1 MSLSFFSLN
10 IEADR
15 HLDKVSSYLKE
26 NMPDVVFLQEVYKIH
41 AEELA
46 SKFGYHVSFVPHVDF
61 NIYEHIF
68 KPLGEWGIATLTKI
82 KPTQVKVDYYSEK
95 PVVIPHE
102 FMKVLKHP
110 RALLVTELPYGEGK
124 KYVFANTHF
133 TWALTEDADIAQ
145 YPDYLRLQELLN
157 QQLDGFVLA
166 GDLNTNR
173 GSRVYR
179 ELASRYI
186 DQLPK
191 SIESTLDPV
200 LFRKP
205 ELKLVVDHL
214 FTTANYLCEDVS
226 IVTGLSDHCGIKA
239 NIIKR

>member
-68 KPLGEWGIATLTKI
+68 KPLGEWGIATFTKI

-95 PVVIPHE
+95 PVIIPHE

-110 RALLVTELPYGEGK
+110 RALLVTELPNDEEK
-124 KYVFANTHF
+124 KYIFANTHF
-133 TWALTEDADIAQ
+133 TWAMPDKADVEQAA
-145 YPDYLRLQELLN
+145 DFARLKVILESYTSL
-157 QQLDGFVLA
+157 VMS
-166 GDLNTNR
+166 GDFNAPR
-173 GSRVYR
+173 ESMVYR
-179 ELASRYI
+179 ELATKYRSWVPE
-186 DQLPK
+186 DVDT
-191 SIESTLDPV
+191 TLDPTY
-200 LFRKP
+200 FRKP
-205 ELKLVVDHL
+205 DLKLVVDHL
-214 FTTANYLCEDVS
+214 FSTSDYKVEDVEV
-226 IVTGLSDHCGIKA
+226 VTGLSDHCGIRASISK
-239 NIIKR
+239 